1 MNDQLEVD
9 NLPGL
14 PGLITW
20 LLCKMTSLTGLIDQ
34 VDFRK

>member
-14 PGLITW
+14 LGYMTRFT
-20 LLCKMTSLTGLIDQ
+20 LLNDQ
-34 VDFRK
+34 FDWVN